1 MKMNI
6 EVKNI
11 PARLRS
17 FVLKARRYLP
27 ITLVVIVAVVY
38 GWLIFR
44 INVLNR
50 REPSDDAV
58 AEKLQT
64 AKRPKIDQST
74 IDKINELEDNSTEVQ
89 TLFKD
94 ARNNPFQE

>member
-1 MKMNI
+1 MSMNI

-11 PARLRS
+11 PSYLRGL
-17 FVLKARRYLP
+17 VLKARRYLP
-27 ITLVVIVAVVY
+27 ITFIVVAALVY

-50 REPSDDAV
+50 REPSEDAV

-64 AKRPKIDQST
+64 AKRPKIDQSI

-94 ARNNPFQE
+94 ARTNPFQE